1 MAKGTEVQKV
11 AGSTSKCGRYMEEKN
26 THLNWGGLY
35 DMLCIVINVSLL
47 SNLYWK
53 IKLNVQKSVRVVV
66 SKKSMKIDGEKDSTV
81 LIRQMSLT

>member
-1 MAKGTEVQKV
+1 
-11 AGSTSKCGRYMEEKN
+11 MEGKI

-66 SKKSMKIDGEKDSTV
+66 SKKSMKIDGEKDSPV

>member
-1 MAKGTEVQKV
+1 
-11 AGSTSKCGRYMEEKN
+11 MEGKIA
-26 THLNWGGLY
+26 HLNWGGLY